1 MQALRTARLVLDT
14 PRETDIPAVL
24 QACSDPELLRWIP
37 LPQPYTLE
45 NAEFFVRS
53 YCPHGLASGRFTVW
67 AVRQSDTLPLVG
79 VVEVRRDEAAGLWYA
94 MDTGELGI
102 VTEAETLEA
111 LRERL
116 KQLLPE
122 CFGIEDCP
130 VELELCDAENGE
142 PA

>member
-1 MQALRTARLVLDT
+1 MLNPLRAIVASRQ
-14 PRETDIPAVL
+14 EA
-24 QACSDPELLRWIP
+24 
-37 LPQPYTLE
+37 
-45 NAEFFVRS
+45 AE
-53 YCPHGLASGRFTVW
+53 PIRF
-67 AVRQSDTLPLVG
+67 
-79 VVEVRRDEAAGLWYA
+79 EVRRDEAGLWYA

-102 VTEAETLEA
+102 VTEAESLDA

-130 VELELCDAENGE
+130 VELSLCEAKDGE